1 MYYLILSMM
10 QFYHCRK
17 CKSHFTLTNIYTL
30 IQLQETNIGSGVSGS
45 NVLHVIVVTMGVYN
59 GVVVFVS
66 EERFGVVLDT
76 L

>member
-1 MYYLILSMM
+1 M
-10 QFYHCRK
+10 QITFHTYQHLH
-17 CKSHFTLTNIYTL
+17 SHLTTGD
-30 IQLQETNIGSGVSGS
+30 IGSGVSGS

-66 EERFGVVLDT
+66 EERFGVILDT